1 VILARGAAA
10 AMNPPKLSIVVPCK
24 GRLQYLRRS
33 LPTFIEQS
41 ESEVIVVDG
50 DCPDKT
56 GGWVTTNF
64 PAVRVVA
71 LTGAPYFNLS
81 RARNVGAR
89 EARASWILFCDAD
102 NLLASSYSAE
112 LFSRVSPGSFLR
124 TLRETR
130 FGIRTHNV
138 PLACET
144 HTFWS
149 LGGFDDAF
157 QGWGVEDREFVDRL
171 TRSGIREVLF
181 PAHLVA
187 TLPHGNAER
196 SGFYEHEMEVSMAIN
211 NYYCQIKQRYFET
224 TGRWFSDEQRHSTYE
239 AVERAV
245 LESLAGRESDTIF
258 DVPVAGSSPP
268 WTARLTA
275 RSVRQFRDT
284 QCEFLARL
292 TQKLANS

>member
-1 VILARGAAA
+1 
-10 AMNPPKLSIVVPCK
+10 MNLPKLSIVVPCK
-24 GRLQYLRRS
+24 ARLQYLRRS
-33 LPTFIEQS
+33 LPTFVEQS
-41 ESEVIVVDG
+41 ESEVIVVDY
-50 DCPDKT
+50 DCPDNT
-56 GGWVTTNF
+56 RGWVTTNF
-64 PAVRVVA
+64 PAARVVA
-71 LTGAPYFNLS
+71 VTDVPYFNLS
-81 RARNVGAR
+81 HARNVGAR

-130 FGIRTHNV
+130 FGIRPHNV
-138 PLACET
+138 PLACEAQT
-144 HTFWS
+144 YWS

-171 TRSGIREVLF
+171 TRSGIREVLC
-181 PAHLVA
+181 PPHLVD

-211 NYYCQIKQRYFET
+211 NYYCQVKQRYFET

-239 AVERAV
+239 RVEQAV
-245 LESLAGRESDTIF
+245 LESLADRGSDAIF
-258 DVPVAGSSPP
+258 DVPVAGSTPP
-268 WTARLTA
+268 WTARLAA

-292 TQKLANS
+292 TQKSANS